1 MLKKFIKFLKNKI
14 LIRKITRDKNIKN
27 IFSTIYKKNYWGDIE
42 SVSGPG
48 SNNKNTKQLIKKL
61 KFIINKY
68 KIKKIVDAPC
78 GDFNWIKKLI
88 LGSNISYIGID
99 IVKELIKINQRTYG
113 SNKIKFYNLNLIK
126 KKIPECDLI
135 ICRDFIFHLS
145 NKDILLFFKNLLKT
159 NFKYIL
165 ISNHTKSG
173 KIFNKD
179 INSGD
184 FRKIDIFSK
193 PFNIVKDYELLIDD
207 FCDGKEKYLILFK
220 SSKLKNYIKKNEF

>member
-14 LIRKITRDKNIKN
+14 LIRRITKDKNIKN
-27 IFSTIYKKNYWGDIE
+27 IFSAIYKINYWGDNE

-61 KFIINKY
+61 KFVINKY

-88 LGSNISYIGID
+88 LGSNINYIGID
-99 IVKELIKINQRTYG
+99 IVKELIKKNQKTYE
-113 SNKIKFYNLNLIK
+113 SNKIKFYNLNLIT

-135 ICRDFIFHLS
+135 ICRDFVFHLS
-145 NKDILLFFKNLLKT
+145 NKDVLLFFKNLLKT

-165 ISNHTKSG
+165 ISNHTKNG
-173 KIFNKD
+173 KFFNRNIK
-179 INSGD
+179 SGD
-184 FRKIDIFSK
+184 FRKIDLFSQ
-193 PFNIVKDYELLIDD
+193 PFNFIEDYEMVVKD
-207 FCDGKEKYLILFK
+207 FCDGKEKYLLLFK
-220 SSKLKNYIKKNEF
+220 SSKIKKFIKTNN